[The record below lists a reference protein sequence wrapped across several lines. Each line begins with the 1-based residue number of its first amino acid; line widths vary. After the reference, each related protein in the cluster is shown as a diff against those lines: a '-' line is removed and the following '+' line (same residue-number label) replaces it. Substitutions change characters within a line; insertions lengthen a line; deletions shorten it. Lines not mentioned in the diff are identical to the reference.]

1 MPEIWDYLAR
11 ARRQKALCA
20 SDVEA
25 IKESCRQNHNH
36 RHVIEC
42 VECYGKVLERMHGR
56 YTSSPD
62 AECFSGQATFPKDVA
77 DLFAQARERRFA
89 LREIEERATKGRQA
103 RIIQTVKSSQVIRH
117 LLRDSGQ
124 VHLLHKVDSGNVV
137 LSTVLGEIRNSL
149 GHVPAPSEDVDHC
162 LVQLTG
168 AEALPAAE
176 TLQVIH
182 KIFFSDYKDS
192 SAMGSQEELERL
204 RKGSS
209 LDVVMERRLERS
221 LTNKTNKDLKEKHRR
236 RLDELRRAQS
246 AHEAAKSRKTKD
258 RQAAAPP
265 LPPAPSLEVPACA
278 ACHAAVDT
286 KSFLSCPL
294 CQIRAGLENR
304 WQPTVYCSNACYHDT
319 FVSSHSIPFP
329 SSSQLNLRP
338 SANHD
343 SNLQDSHLNDAHVCA
358 SGDDCTQLR
367 IEDGAMDCDGSPVL
381 CTHCLAQ
388 LKILTPYCSKQCA
401 EMDLQHH
408 RQSIH
413 HRHGEKANGGLD
425 HGNGPIGSERHV
437 TDLHVALEALEKE
450 SSVAIK
456 PLE

>member
-20 SDVEA
+20 GDVEA
-25 IKESCRQNHNH
+25 IKENCRRNHNH

-42 VECYGKVLERMHGR
+42 VECYGKVLERMHSR
-56 YTSSPD
+56 YASSPD
-62 AECFSGQATFPKDVA
+62 AECFSGQATFPKDVS

-89 LREIEERATKGRQA
+89 LREIEERAIKGRQA
-103 RIIQTVKSSQVIRH
+103 RIVQTVKSSQVIRH

-124 VHLLHKVDSGNVV
+124 VHLLHKMDSGNVV

-149 GHVPAPSEDVDHC
+149 GHVPAPSEDVDRC

-168 AEALPAAE
+168 AEALPAVE
-176 TLQVIH
+176 TLQVIQ

-192 SAMGSQEELERL
+192 SAMGCQEELERL

-221 LTNKTNKDLKEKHRR
+221 LTNKANKDLREKHRR

-265 LPPAPSLEVPACA
+265 PPPAPSLAVPACA
-278 ACHAAVDT
+278 ACHTTVDI
-286 KSFLSCPL
+286 KSFFSCPL
-294 CQIRAGLENR
+294 CQIRAGLDNR
-304 WQPTVYCSNACYHDT
+304 WQPMVYCSTACYHDA
-319 FVSSHSIPFP
+319 F
-329 SSSQLNLRP
+329 
-338 SANHD
+338 
-343 SNLQDSHLNDAHVCA
+343 DSHLDDAHVCA

-367 IEDGAMDCDGSPVL
+367 VEDGAMDCSGLPML
-381 CTHCLAQ
+381 CTHCLEQ
-388 LKILTPYCSKQCA
+388 LKTLTSYCSKQCA
-401 EMDLQHH
+401 EMDLQRH
-408 RQSIH
+408 RQSVH

-425 HGNGPIGSERHV
+425 HSNGPIGSEHHV
-437 TDLHVALEALEKE
+437 TDIHVALAALEKE
-450 SSVAIK
+450 SSVTIK
-456 PLE
+456 RLD